1 MATMTSFEDR
11 MSALRL
17 HLTIDKPDAPKYF
30 THIYAD
36 FVELNAL
43 FLKEQV
49 TLSDISDLLNDVK
62 DANIIEPDDSLPQ
75 MSKPERND
83 IIEQRIRDIFYVC
96 VERAGIYSASEYPFE
111 LTNKTIILK
120 TSLTERHKLYLMLL
134 LSSNLNYFKSFNDVL
149 TKEFELLSFHSL
161 RSYLSPKAIVK
172 SFGKNTDYTGNT
184 INKIKTLAKE
194 LGIRV
199 NSDNVGC
206 ISKKNVQE
214 RGCDL
219 ISWLPFDDR
228 IPNMIVLL
236 CQCACGKEWEGKQ
249 AETKMFSNYF
259 YFPLTPIHSM
269 FVPYAL
275 SNSDGSFYQN
285 DRITN
290 NLFFDRKRIIEQFD
304 EIDFIHTLESLQLVN
319 EFIRTRIE
327 VN

>member
-161 RSYLSPKAIVK
+161 RSYLSPKAI
-172 SFGKNTDYTGNT
+172 S
-184 INKIKTLAKE
+184 
-194 LGIRV
+194 
-199 NSDNVGC
+199 
-206 ISKKNVQE
+206 
-214 RGCDL
+214 
-219 ISWLPFDDR
+219 
-228 IPNMIVLL
+228 
-236 CQCACGKEWEGKQ
+236 
-249 AETKMFSNYF
+249 
-259 YFPLTPIHSM
+259 
-269 FVPYAL
+269 
-275 SNSDGSFYQN
+275 
-285 DRITN
+285 
-290 NLFFDRKRIIEQFD
+290 LFFSPLHFICCKSE
-304 EIDFIHTLESLQLVN
+304 DFWANNGELQIAGIVTHARYW
-319 EFIRTRIE
+319 EFVVIMF
-327 VN
+327 